1 MDHYYSEQ
9 PSAPSRP
16 IALTYTTPGG
26 RALRLTSDAGV
37 FSKEHVDLGSDLLIR
52 SLPRQFSRALDMGC
66 GYGPVGL
73 SLAAD
78 CPAGQVVLSDINAR
92 AAALSAQNARDN
104 RLDNAQVV
112 QGDLFAAVTGDFD
125 LIATN
130 PPIRTG
136 KRNIYALF
144 AQAWERLRPGGTLYV
159 VIRKQQGA
167 ASAKAELAR
176 IFGVCETIA
185 RGSGFHVLKATRAS
199 SD

>member
-1 MDHYYSEQ
+1 M
-9 PSAPSRP
+9 
-16 IALTYTTPGG
+16 
-26 RALRLTSDAGV
+26 
-37 FSKEHVDLGSDLLIR
+37 
-52 SLPRQFSRALDMGC
+52 
-66 GYGPVGL
+66 
-73 SLAAD
+73 
-78 CPAGQVVLSDINAR
+78 
-92 AAALSAQNARDN
+92 
-104 RLDNAQVV
+104 V

-144 AQAWERLRPGGTLYV
+144 AQARERLRPGGALYV

-185 RGSGFHVLKATRAS
+185 RGSGFHVLKAVRAS
-199 SD
+199 DD